1 MIELKKSFVKLD
13 LTLKVWILPN
23 YSGIHVI
30 FVALKGCVVQLEL
43 ISFSLDDALRWIEM

>member
-1 MIELKKSFVKLD
+1 MNELNNSFVKLE

-30 FVALKGCVVQLEL
+30 FVALKDCVVQLEL
-43 ISFSLDDALRWIEM
+43 ISFSLDDA